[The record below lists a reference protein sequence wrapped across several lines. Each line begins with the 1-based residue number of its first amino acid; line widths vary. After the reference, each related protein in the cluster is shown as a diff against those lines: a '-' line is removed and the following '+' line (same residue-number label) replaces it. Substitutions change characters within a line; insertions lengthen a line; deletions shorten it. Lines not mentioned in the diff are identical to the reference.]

1 MTIEQLMS
9 DYGIPGQLE
18 FIAGTGGLI
27 QARITNDF
35 AESLVSTYAGQVLS
49 FKPAG
54 EDSDLLFVSAA
65 AYFQEGA
72 ATKGGV
78 PVCWPWF
85 GPDPEGKGRGTH
97 GFVRNR
103 QWQVVGTVALADGRT
118 GITLGL
124 DSSDE
129 TLGLWPYAF
138 ELRIDITVGQD
149 LVIDL
154 RTLNK
159 NLEPL
164 AITQGLH
171 TYLRVGDVTRAQV
184 VGLEGKTY
192 SDMVADGAEKTQE
205 GPIRIAG
212 EVNRIYTGVDGD
224 LVVEDPA
231 LGRRIRI
238 AAQGSRS
245 AVVWN
250 PWIDTAKAMAD
261 LMDDDYSI
269 MLCVETTNAGPDQVT
284 IPPGEAYCLGARYRI
299 ERG

>member
-1 MTIEQLMS
+1 MTIEQLTT

-18 FIAGTGGLI
+18 FVPGKGGLI
-27 QARITNDF
+27 QAKITNGF
-35 AESLVSTYAGQVLS
+35 AEALVSTYAGQVLS
-49 FKPAG
+49 FKPVG
-54 EDSDLLFVSAA
+54 EDNDLLFVSAA
-65 AYFQEGA
+65 AYYEDGK

-103 QWQVVGTVALADGRT
+103 QWQVVGTKALADGRT
-118 GITLGL
+118 CITLGL
-124 DSSDE
+124 DSSDG
-129 TLGLWPYAF
+129 TLGVWPYAF
-138 ELRIDITVGQD
+138 ELRIDITVGQT
-149 LVIDL
+149 LAIDL
-154 RTLNK
+154 RTLNR

-171 TYLRVGDVTRAQV
+171 TYFRVGDVTRARV
-184 VGLEGKTY
+184 LGLEGKTY
-192 SDMVADGAEKTQE
+192 SDKVAGGAEKTQGGAVE
-205 GPIRIAG
+205 IAG
-212 EVNRIYTGVDGD
+212 EVDRIYTGVDGD

-238 AAQGSRS
+238 AAEGSRS

-250 PWIDTAKAMAD
+250 PWIDTTKAMAD
-261 LMDDDYSI
+261 LMDDDYAI
-269 MLCVETTNAGPDQVT
+269 MLCVETTNAVPDQVT
-284 IPPGEAYCLGARYRI
+284 IPPGEAYRLGAVYSI